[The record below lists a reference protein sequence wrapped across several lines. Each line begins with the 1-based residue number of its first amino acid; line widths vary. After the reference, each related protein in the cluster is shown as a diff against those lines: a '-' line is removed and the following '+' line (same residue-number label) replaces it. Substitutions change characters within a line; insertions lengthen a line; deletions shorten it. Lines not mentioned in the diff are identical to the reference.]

1 MDHRSRRQQTNIFT
15 EEQIKRVL
23 IGSGITIESEVG
35 SDFIIFCPYH
45 NNTRTPAGE
54 VSKESGLFF
63 CFGCQQTSELQE
75 LIMKTTGRSYF
86 ESIRFIKSKEKETNI
101 EPTKPLRTF
110 VDVQNEA
117 IQVLQTVY
125 DPEIPV
131 NIYELGLIYEVNVS
145 NDLNI
150 EIIMSLTSPFCPA
163 AQSMPEEIKQ
173 KLGAMEGVKGVE
185 VKVVFEPPWTQDLM
199 SESAKL
205 QLGFM

>member
-1 MDHRSRRQQTNIFT
+1 M
-15 EEQIKRVL
+15 EEQ
-23 IGSGITIESEVG
+23 
-35 SDFIIFCPYH
+35 
-45 NNTRTPAGE
+45 N
-54 VSKESGLFF
+54 
-63 CFGCQQTSELQE
+63 
-75 LIMKTTGRSYF
+75 
-86 ESIRFIKSKEKETNI
+86 ET
-101 EPTKPLRTF
+101 TKPLRTF

-163 AQSMPEEIKQ
+163 AQSMPAEIKE
-173 KLGAMEGVKGVE
+173 KLSAMEGVKDVE
-185 VKVVFEPPWTQDLM
+185 VKVVFDPTWTQDMM

>member
-1 MDHRSRRQQTNIFT
+1 MEILSVPCAPDSYQDFAHFAVNSNIKMT
-15 EEQIKRVL
+15 ENE
-23 IGSGITIESEVG
+23 THIES
-35 SDFIIFCPYH
+35 
-45 NNTRTPAGE
+45 
-54 VSKESGLFF
+54 
-63 CFGCQQTSELQE
+63 
-75 LIMKTTGRSYF
+75 
-86 ESIRFIKSKEKETNI
+86 
-101 EPTKPLRTF
+101 TKPLRTF

-163 AQSMPEEIKQ
+163 AQSMPAEIKE
-173 KLGAMEGVKGVE
+173 KLSAMEGVKEVE
-185 VKVVFEPPWTQDLM
+185 VKVVFEPPWSQDLM

>member
-1 MDHRSRRQQTNIFT
+1 MTDATTTTN
-15 EEQIKRVL
+15 
-23 IGSGITIESEVG
+23 
-35 SDFIIFCPYH
+35 H
-45 NNTRTPAGE
+45 
-54 VSKESGLFF
+54 
-63 CFGCQQTSELQE
+63 
-75 LIMKTTGRSYF
+75 TTQ
-86 ESIRFIKSKEKETNI
+86 
-101 EPTKPLRTF
+101 PLRTF

-117 IQVLQTVY
+117 IEVLQTVF

-145 NDLNI
+145 NDLNV

-173 KLGAMEGVKGVE
+173 KVGSIQGVQE
-185 VKVVFEPPWTQDLM
+185 VKVTVTFDPPWTQDMM

>member
-1 MDHRSRRQQTNIFT
+1 VTFVVKLRIKMT
-15 EEQIKRVL
+15 E
-23 IGSGITIESEVG
+23 
-35 SDFIIFCPYH
+35 
-45 NNTRTPAGE
+45 N
-54 VSKESGLFF
+54 
-63 CFGCQQTSELQE
+63 
-75 LIMKTTGRSYF
+75 
-86 ESIRFIKSKEKETNI
+86 ETNI
-101 EPTKPLRTF
+101 ESTKPIRTF

-163 AQSMPEEIKQ
+163 AQSMPAEIKE
-173 KLGAMEGVKGVE
+173 KLGAMEGVKEVD
-185 VKVVFEPPWTQDLM
+185 VKVVFEPPWSQDLM

>member
-1 MDHRSRRQQTNIFT
+1 MT
-15 EEQIKRVL
+15 
-23 IGSGITIESEVG
+23 
-35 SDFIIFCPYH
+35 
-45 NNTRTPAGE
+45 
-54 VSKESGLFF
+54 
-63 CFGCQQTSELQE
+63 
-75 LIMKTTGRSYF
+75 
-86 ESIRFIKSKEKETNI
+86 EKETNI
-101 EPTKPLRTF
+101 ESTKPLRTF
-110 VDVQNEA
+110 IDVQNEA

-163 AQSMPEEIKQ
+163 AQSMPAEIKE
-173 KLGAMEGVKGVE
+173 KLSAMEGVKE
-185 VKVVFEPPWTQDLM
+185 VTVTVTFEPPWTQDLM

>member
-1 MDHRSRRQQTNIFT
+1 MTENETTNT
-15 EEQIKRVL
+15 
-23 IGSGITIESEVG
+23 
-35 SDFIIFCPYH
+35 
-45 NNTRTPAGE
+45 TP
-54 VSKESGLFF
+54 
-63 CFGCQQTSELQE
+63 
-75 LIMKTTGRSYF
+75 TGA
-86 ESIRFIKSKEKETNI
+86 I
-101 EPTKPLRTF
+101 RTF

-145 NDLNI
+145 HELNI

-173 KLGAMEGVKGVE
+173 KLGAIQGVKEVE
-185 VKVVFEPPWTQDLM
+185 VKVVFEPPWTQDMM